1 MWKFHDLSITRI
13 LREIKVEDSRNAKSA
28 ISTHLE
34 VLNVNFYQFLHFLK
48 VEINQESELIV
59 SKIAKLRIDFT

>member
-1 MWKFHDLSITRI
+1 MTQIF
-13 LREIKVEDSRNAKSA
+13 REIIFGDSRNAKSA

-48 VEINQESELIV
+48 VEINQESELTV
-59 SKIAKLRIDFT
+59 SKVDFT